1 MTDAKLSAFAAL
13 IRQSVEAGTL
23 RNVTFHSPRSGASAD
38 GGLKVR
44 GELREIGN
52 RLVLQLETS
61 LTEGRV
67 TQRNVETDGI
77 LLCVTELTETYRR
90 ADLTDAGGSASLM
103 ISKKGAVTLL
113 QKGKIGE
120 GGGEAVSVRGNNREK
135 RRLLDGSEP
144 FLIPLGIADRTGRIH
159 DRMQSKFRQIA
170 RFAEYVADAEKRIG
184 GDGELY
190 VCDLCCGKSYL
201 SFAAYHVL
209 TGICGRRVKMTC
221 VDLKDSVMAYCWGV
235 AEEAGFD
242 GMEFL
247 AMNIGDFL
255 PERNPDLVISLH
267 ACDTATDLVLDFAAE
282 HRAGMILSTP
292 CCQRELNRAMDCPT
306 LDFIADVPI
315 LRQKLASTATD
326 ALRLLKL
333 EAEGYRCDATELI
346 DPEDTPKNVMLRAQL
361 DRSFEPSSPDALRK
375 RARFEAAAA
384 FLFGERV
391 PEHWQIKSE

>member
-1 MTDAKLSAFAAL
+1 MTDEKISAFAAL
-13 IRQSVEAGTL
+13 IRRSAEAGTL
-23 RNVTFHSPRSGASAD
+23 LNVTFHSPRSGAGE
-38 GGLKVR
+38 GGSKVR
-44 GELREIGN
+44 GETREIGGA
-52 RLVLQLETS
+52 RVLQLETS

-67 TQRNVETDGI
+67 SQKNVSPDEI
-77 LLCVTELTETYRR
+77 LLETAELTDTYRK

-113 QKGKIGE
+113 QKGRIGE
-120 GGGEAVSVRGNNREK
+120 AGGEAVSVRGNNREK
-135 RRLLDGSEP
+135 RRLLDGTEP
-144 FLIPLGIADRTGRIH
+144 FLIPLGIADKTGRIH

-170 RFAEYVADAEKRIG
+170 RFAEYVSDAEKRIG

-221 VDLKDSVMAYCWGV
+221 VDLKDSVMEYCRGV
-235 AEEAGFD
+235 AKEAGFD

-247 AMNIGDFL
+247 AMNIGDFV
-255 PERNPDLVISLH
+255 PVRDPDLVISLH
-267 ACDTATDLVLDFAAE
+267 ACDTATDIVLDFAAK

-315 LRQKLASTATD
+315 LRQKLASAATD

-333 EAEGYRCDATELI
+333 EAEGYRTDATELI
-346 DPEDTPKNVMLRAQL
+346 DPEDTPKNVMLRAFRRPGF
-361 DRSFEPSSPDALRK
+361 DPDSP
-375 RARFEAAAA
+375 EGAAARKKYETTRA
-384 FLFGERV
+384 FLYGNA
-391 PEHWQIKSE
+391 P

>member
-1 MTDAKLSAFAAL
+1 MTDEKTAAFAAL
-13 IRQSVEAGTL
+13 IRRSVEAGTL
-23 RNVTFHSPRSGASAD
+23 WNVTFHSPRSGSAPD

-44 GELREIGN
+44 GETREIGG
-52 RLVLQLETS
+52 RRVLQLETS

-67 TQRNVETDGI
+67 TQRNADPDGI
-77 LLCVTELTETYRR
+77 LLCVSELTDAYRR
-90 ADLTDAGGSASLM
+90 ADLTDAGGNASLM

-113 QKGKIGE
+113 QKGRIGE
-120 GGGEAVSVRGNNREK
+120 AGGEPVSVRGNNREK
-135 RRLLDGSEP
+135 RRLLDGTEP

-209 TGICGRRVKMTC
+209 TEICGRRVKMTC
-221 VDLKDSVMAYCWGV
+221 VDLKDSVMAYCRGV
-235 AEEAGFD
+235 AEEAGFG

-247 AMNIGDFL
+247 AMNIGDFR
-255 PERNPDLVISLH
+255 PARDPDLVISLH

-292 CCQRELNRAMDCPT
+292 CCQRELNRAMDCPE
-306 LDFIADVPI
+306 LGFIADVPI
-315 LRQKLASTATD
+315 LRQKLASAATD

-361 DRSFEPSSPDALRK
+361 DPSFDPDSPDALRK
-375 RARFEAAAA
+375 RAKFEETAA

-391 PEHWQIKSE
+391 PEHWRIKSE

>member
-1 MTDAKLSAFAAL
+1 MTDEKIASFAGILRRSA
-13 IRQSVEAGTL
+13 EAGTL
-23 RNVTFHSPRSGASAD
+23 GNVTFHSPSSGD
-38 GGLKVR
+38 GIKVR
-44 GELREIGN
+44 GELKDIGGK
-52 RLVLQLETS
+52 RILQLETF

-67 TQRNVETDGI
+67 TQRNVEPEGI
-77 LLCVTELTETYRR
+77 LLAVAELTGTYRK

-113 QKGKIGE
+113 KKGKPGE
-120 GGGEAVSVRGNNREK
+120 GDAAPVRGNNREK

-144 FLIPLGIADRTGRIH
+144 FLIPLGIADKSGRIH

-170 RFAEYVADAEKRIG
+170 RFAEYIADAEKRLS

-209 TGICGRRVKMTC
+209 TAVCGRTVRMTC
-221 VDLKDSVMAYCWGV
+221 VDLKDSVMDYCRGV
-235 AEEAGFD
+235 AEEAGFG

-247 AMNIGDFL
+247 AMNIGDFEPL
-255 PERNPDLVISLH
+255 RAPDLVISLH

-282 HRAGMILSTP
+282 HRARMILSTP
-292 CCQRELNRAMDCPT
+292 CCQRELNRGMDCPT
-306 LDFIADVPI
+306 LDFIGEIPI
-315 LRQKLASTATD
+315 LRQKLASAATD

-346 DPEDTPKNVMLRAQL
+346 DPEDTPKNVMLRAWR
-361 DRSFEPSSPDALRK
+361 RSDFDPSSPEAEEK
-375 RARFEAAAA
+375 RRRFRETAA
-384 FLFGERV
+384 FLWGDSV
-391 PEHWQIKSE
+391 PDHWRLRTE